1 MSAATATAAQQ
12 TPIVIYKGSSRPII
26 IKSDTEEPR
35 PILISLE
42 GNIGAGKST
51 IIKRLKELNPSWHFI
66 DEPVD
71 VWTSLKTEEGDNL
84 LELFY
89 NNKNRW
95 SYTFQNCAVLMRMQL
110 ITDAINKWKDECARD
125 PSLAAN
131 NVFVTE
137 RSIETDYN
145 VFASML
151 RNDKCINDI
160 EWVLYLRWYNMLKT
174 SCSVTGIV
182 YVDTPVDICMDRI
195 RVRARIGED
204 SISKEYME
212 SLDVF
217 HRQWMDRNEHPYV
230 PYNNY
235 GEVQDLP
242 ENIGVFVKRLAAA
255 AL

>member
-1 MSAATATAAQQ
+1 MSAAAAAQTQ
-12 TPIVIYKGSSRPII
+12 TPIIIYKGSSRPII
-26 IKSDTEEPR
+26 IKSDAEEPR

-42 GNIGAGKST
+42 GNIGAGKTT
-51 IIKRLKELNPSWHFI
+51 IIKRLKELYPNWHFI

-89 NNKNRW
+89 HDKKRW

-110 ITDAINKWKDECARD
+110 ISGAINKWKDECARD
-125 PSLAAN
+125 PSLIAN

-151 RNDKCINDI
+151 REDRCINDI
-160 EWVLYLRWYNMLKT
+160 EWTLYLRWYNTLKT
-174 SCSVTGIV
+174 SCSVSGIV
-182 YVDTPVDICMDRI
+182 YVDTPVDVCMDRI
-195 RVRARIGED
+195 RERGRIGED

-212 SLDVF
+212 SLDRF
-217 HRQWMDRNEHPYV
+217 HREWMGRKEHPFV
-230 PYNNY
+230 PYHNY

-242 ENIGVFVKRLAAA
+242 ENIGVFVKRLGSA
-255 AL
+255 